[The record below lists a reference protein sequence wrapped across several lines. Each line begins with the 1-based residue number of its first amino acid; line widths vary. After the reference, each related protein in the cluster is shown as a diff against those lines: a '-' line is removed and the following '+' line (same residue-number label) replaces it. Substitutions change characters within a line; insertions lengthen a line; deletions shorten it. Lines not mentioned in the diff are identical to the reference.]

1 MTEFEEKL
9 KDFLEE
15 QGIIDELWQKSLK
28 EARQEVEAEGWDLFE
43 TTRNIFQDSVN
54 DFIYGWIAENTN
66 DVIRDLLECAVD
78 SIDLDDIINA
88 IIIDNQ
94 LEV

>member
-1 MTEFEEKL
+1 MTEFEERI

-28 EARQEVEAEGWDLFE
+28 EARQEAEAEGWDLFE
-43 TTRNIFQDSVN
+43 TTKNIFQDLVN
-54 DFIYGWIAENTN
+54 DFIYGWIAENT
-66 DVIRDLLECAVD
+66 DDIVRELLEDAID
-78 SIDLDDIINA
+78 SIDLDDVINA
-88 IIIDNQ
+88 VIIDNQ